1 MEQKQPRIKW
11 TYDPETNE
19 LMGVAD
25 NGVRFK
31 IVTRQNGTHSYC
43 DHSVIEEDEKPIIH
57 KVAGALGELDIQV
70 HARECEGYLEKLE
83 AKMVKPRKTTT
94 KDFVAW
100 LVDWNRMLRKAS
112 DTITGKEIK
121 WLLVRDGYISGEDE
135 VTGAVFKVEDGRL
148 TIGLLDFGSEDRAK
162 EICRAFV
169 RALHATPKE

>member
-57 KVAGALGELDIQV
+57 KVAGSLGELDMQA

-83 AKMVKPRKTTT
+83 AKMVKPRMATTQ
-94 KDFVAW
+94 DMVEW
-100 LVDWNRMLRKAS
+100 LVKWNKMLRKAS
-112 DTITGKEIK
+112 DKITGKEIK
-121 WLLVRDGYISGEDE
+121 WLLVEDGYISGEDE
-135 VTGAVFKVEDGRL
+135 GTGAVFKVVDGRL
-148 TIGLLDFGSEDRAK
+148 TIGLLDFVREDRAK
-162 EICRAFV
+162 EICRTFV
-169 RALHATPKE
+169 RALYATPKE